1 MKQEAGFT
9 KATLEIE
16 DLIEKKKRVLGG
28 IANQLAEACVA
39 RAKQNNVT
47 PNIINDVKNQ
57 IKSLPLED
65 QVDVLS
71 KVVYELAKT
80 GRFGSNNTTN
90 RDNDD
95 EAPEY
100 MSEIFSG
107 RRRR

>member
-16 DLIEKKKRVLGG
+16 DLIEKKKRVLSG

-71 KVVYELAKT
+71 KVVFELAKT
-80 GRFGSNNTTN
+80 GKFGNNTVN
-90 RDNDD
+90 RNDD
-95 EAPEY
+95 DDDTPDY
-100 MSEIFSG
+100 VSEIFSG